1 MTDLIIIIAIVV
13 VIVMLVNKRKGA
25 TKSQAPKQRT
35 VGGNMGV
42 ATHTGGVSIPNDGFS
57 GSTGSA
63 SASTGSA
70 SGSTGGSASAGFSDD
85 GSEFR
90 FGSDDDF
97 AAALSALTGEEPAA
111 VTGGNE
117 APATIIDEE
126 EPQGISGGAGSTG
139 FTGSGV
145 VRCKINGE
153 YDREGTSARFENG
166 KVYGLSTHGEYLIG
180 SYNEECTEV
189 RNSRDELIGRI
200 DGNLIILTRE
210 GQVERLKAQ
219 GREKTPDD
227 LVLLCAERKGNC
239 IRSTE
244 NGEELALC
252 GSDDPASAAAF
263 ICLHYDGDG
272 IGPKESELHRF
283 WSSWM

>member
-1 MTDLIIIIAIVV
+1 MVDLIIIVAIVV
-13 VIVMLVNKRKGA
+13 VIIMAINKRKGGQQ
-25 TKSQAPKQRT
+25 KSQAPQQTPAR
-35 VGGNMGV
+35 GNMGV
-42 ATHTGGVSIPNDGFS
+42 ATHTGGVSTPTGGTSTFS
-57 GSTGSA
+57 GSTGSDTPKA
-63 SASTGSA
+63 PATP
-70 SGSTGGSASAGFSDD
+70 AGFSDD

-97 AAALSALTGEEPAA
+97 AAALSALTGEAPAA
-111 VTGGNE
+111 VTDTA
-117 APATIIDEE
+117 APVTIIDEE
-126 EPQGISGGAGSTG
+126 EPQGISGKPGNTG

-166 KVYGLSTHGEYLIG
+166 KVYGLSSHGEYLIG

-189 RNSRDELIGRI
+189 RNSRDEIIGRI
-200 DGNLIILTRE
+200 DGNLIILSRE

-219 GREKTPDD
+219 GREKNPDE

-283 WSSWM
+283 WYSWM

>member
-1 MTDLIIIIAIVV
+1 MIDLIILVAVAVLIVV
-13 VIVMLVNKRKGA
+13 LVNKRKSAG
-25 TKSQAPKQRT
+25 KSQASQQTPVR
-35 VGGNMGV
+35 GNMGV
-42 ATHTGGVSIPNDGFS
+42 ATPTGG
-57 GSTGSA
+57 GSA
-63 SASTGSA
+63 PTGGAFASTGSA
-70 SGSTGGSASAGFSDD
+70 APKAPAGFSDD

-97 AAALSALTGEEPAA
+97 AAALSALTGEAPAA
-111 VTGGNE
+111 VTPTPP
-117 APATIIDEE
+117 PAAIIDEE
-126 EPQGISGGAGSTG
+126 EPQGIGGGAAAPG

-180 SYNEECTEV
+180 SYNEEVTEV

-227 LVLLCAERKGNC
+227 LVLLCAERKGGC

-283 WSSWM
+283 WYSWM